1 VAPPHRFRVGVVYAG
16 AGIEADAENLGD
28 GVEEGPA
35 RAPHVTRE
43 DASGTSDPPRQERKL
58 LRRGVHARRI
68 DEPRRKPESSLL
80 ERGLESLG
88 HEAPCLTARLAGS
101 ERMDAETKRAVR
113 NQRSH
118 VHRKTDALQVRKV
131 VADSLPAPGEGSR
144 RHPAVDLGKDLGGA
158 AEERRRA
165 EAAVSYDLG
174 GDALGDPALEERQ
187 PFVRG
192 PRENE
197 VAVGME
203 VDETRCD
210 DLSRRVDDVLD
221 LDLLSEARDLPAPDR
236 EISPELGCAGAVE
249 DAPVPEDDVGSHAAI
264 LWLLGDL
271 FDAHPRELDPA
282 ERGIAVGGNGL
293 DRLHHLHPVDDPA
306 ESGVLVVQR
315 GRGPGHDREPARLRE
330 LHVVHLVIEA
340 GLREP
345 VVYVGDLTP
354 RRDYSDVRDIVR
366 GYWLLLERGEPGEVY
381 NLCSGCSWSIQQV
394 LDFLLNLSTVKG
406 IAIKTDPARLR
417 PSDVMILEG
426 DPTKM
431 RKATGWKV
439 EIPFERT
446 LTELLDYWRQRT
458 RASR

>member
-1 VAPPHRFRVGVVYAG
+1 MRSQPTALTRLCGHPPSGQGGQLGDTVSMLTRMLSRSRSFFRRSMSRGIPPLERPWRKDREHHRRRHGVGEHVRRHRDSFGARRLFHLEKAGELRPVAPPHRFRVGVVYAG

-28 GVEEGPA
+28 GVEEGLA

-165 EAAVSYDLG
+165 KAAVSHDLRR
-174 GDALGDPALEERQ
+174 DALGDPSFEERK
-187 PFVRG
+187 PIVRG

-210 DLSRRVDDVLD
+210 DLSRRVDDVLGFD
-221 LDLLSEARDLPAPDR
+221 LFSEARDLPAPDR
-236 EISPELGCAGAVE
+236 EISPELGCAGTVE
-249 DAPVPEDDVGSHAAI
+249 NASVLDDEVGSHDAAS
-264 LWLLGDL
+264 
-271 FDAHPRELDPA
+271 FT
-282 ERGIAVGGNGL
+282 GGL
-293 DRLHHLHPVDDPA
+293 SRRA
-306 ESGVLVVQR
+306 
-315 GRGPGHDREPARLRE
+315 PARARPGRE
-330 LHVVHLVIEA
+330 GYRRRWE
-340 GLREP
+340 R
-345 VVYVGDLTP
+345 P
-354 RRDYSDVRDIVR
+354 RPPSPPASRRR
-366 GYWLLLERGEPGEVY
+366 PGRRR
-381 NLCSGCSWSIQQV
+381 CTCG
-394 LDFLLNLSTVKG
+394 
-406 IAIKTDPARLR
+406 PAR
-417 PSDVMILEG
+417 
-426 DPTKM
+426 
-431 RKATGWKV
+431 
-439 EIPFERT
+439 
-446 LTELLDYWRQRT
+446 
-458 RASR
+458 SRSRSR